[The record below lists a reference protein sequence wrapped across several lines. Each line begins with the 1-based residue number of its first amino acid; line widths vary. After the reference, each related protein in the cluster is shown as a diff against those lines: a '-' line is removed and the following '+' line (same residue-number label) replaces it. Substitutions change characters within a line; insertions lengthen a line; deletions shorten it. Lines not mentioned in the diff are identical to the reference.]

1 MTSGGYEVVIFRDL
15 RHLNP
20 FIAMHRT
27 NFSLSPVLF
36 RLFSLFAGILA
47 SGLLTGQITQNFS
60 SISAGTDHYVD
71 PVSPL
76 TQHILSNTALPQT
89 QPNAATAGTVPGY
102 QVTYTPSR
110 DRSVTGGLAD
120 GELFGV
126 VDVTVPA
133 SADNNMGSLTID
145 FTANPPPSGN
155 NKVYTLEDPDGLAT
169 LRFNPVVVDASTMF
183 SMSYIIANT
192 SYENSDGADDRIAI
206 YLENLTAGTR
216 TVLFSASND
225 MIPRNEM
232 WATLTQDLSASAG
245 ATVQL
250 VVEFDTNAGTEEMA
264 VDNIVFSSGTLLAN
278 WPACADPSVPTV
290 AQSPASICPGV
301 PFRLLIDGD
310 LNNATEWAIYADA
323 AGTQEIGRTSSDQF
337 DIFAGAVPGTTY
349 YVRGEG
355 GCTNLT
361 TLTPLAITT
370 NNAAACMPDA
380 TPGTS
385 FEEPLGSS
393 EDYFDTGDVA
403 APHALVNNQGQPSVS
418 HRFAAQELGFSTR
431 FSPDRTGTS
440 GAAGL
445 TDGDA
450 FGVSNSASFD
460 FPDGNQGFVFED
472 TDGFVVLSFTPVD
485 LTGLT
490 GVTISFDYFVNAT
503 SYENSETG
511 IDFFQAAILQ
521 NGQAVELFLDAR
533 GQATSG
539 LTGLETGVWTTYTY
553 TITGNYTAPIQ
564 LALAASFDASTERVI
579 IDNVSFSA
587 GTIVCQDV
595 DAPVVVCPDPIII
608 DGDANC
614 SAVAN
619 FVATATDDCS
629 SNVTLT
635 YSLASGS
642 TFSVGETPV
651 TVTAMDESGKSS
663 MCTFNVTVNDVTP
676 PVLNC
681 PDITIPVEDFGG
693 CSFFFADGFYNAT
706 ATDNCGAVTLSL
718 PGGAASLQG
727 TTVTGANDGDVF
739 TWTATNAA
747 GLSNTCTQT
756 LNVIVTP
763 GCFPTGVTDQ
773 AASDFREVTATP
785 NPFTEGTTVSFHLP
799 FTAEVGVDILD
810 VRGRVLQTGKVTS
823 GGNQQYSWYWDATD
837 ASGGR
842 APAGMYF
849 VRLQARDQLFTK
861 RIILMH

>member
-1 MTSGGYEVVIFRDL
+1 MFITNPDFASLRCSIQNSLLPLLLVV
-15 RHLNP
+15 
-20 FIAMHRT
+20 
-27 NFSLSPVLF
+27 
-36 RLFSLFAGILA
+36 LA
-47 SGLLTGQITQNFS
+47 TGLLPAQIVQDFS
-60 SISAGTDHYVD
+60 TSTPGTAHYVD
-71 PVSPL
+71 LTSAF
-76 TQHILSNTALPQT
+76 TQHVLVNNSLPQT
-89 QPNAATAGTVPGY
+89 APSAATAGNVPGY
-102 QVTYTPSR
+102 QVTYTPTR
-110 DRSVTGGLAD
+110 NRGTGGGLTD

-133 SADNNMGSLTID
+133 AADNNMGSLTID
-145 FTANPPPSGN
+145 FVANPPPSGN

-192 SYENSDGADDRIAI
+192 SYENSDGADDRISI
-206 YLENLTAGTR
+206 YLENLTAETR
-216 TVLFSASND
+216 TVLFSASNE

-250 VVEFDTNAGTEEMA
+250 VVEFDTNSGTEEMA
-264 VDNIVFSSGTLLAN
+264 IDNIVFSSGTLVAN
-278 WPACADPSVPTV
+278 WPACADPSVPSV
-290 AQSPASICPGV
+290 AQSPASVCPGV

-337 DIFAGAVPGTTY
+337 DVFAGAVPGTTY

-355 GCTNLT
+355 GCANLT

-393 EDYFDTGDVA
+393 EDYFDTGDPNA
-403 APHALVNNQGQPSVS
+403 THSLQNNQGQPMVNYI
-418 HRFAAQELGFSTR
+418 AKGKELGLEFLFIPTR
-431 FSPDRTGTS
+431 IGS
-440 GAAGL
+440 GAGIGA

-450 FGVSNSASFD
+450 VGVTNDADFN
-460 FPDGNQGFVFED
+460 FPDGAQGMVFED
-472 TDGFVVLSFTPVD
+472 TDGTLAAYLSPVD
-485 LTGLT
+485 ISGLS
-490 GVTISFDYFVNAT
+490 GVTVTFDYYINST
-503 SYENSETG
+503 SYETSATG
-511 IDFFQAAILQ
+511 TDRVFVGLSQDQTDREVIVDSRADG
-521 NGQAVELFLDAR
+521 NGGLPGLVL
-533 GQATSG
+533 GQWTSFS
-539 LTGLETGVWTTYTY
+539 Y
-553 TITGNYTAPIQ
+553 TITGSFNDPIQ
-564 LALAASFDASTERVI
+564 LVLAADFDAGTERI
-579 IDNVSFSA
+579 IFDNVSFSA

-595 DAPVVVCPDPIII
+595 DAPVVVCPDPIML
-608 DGDANC
+608 DGNENC
-614 SAVAN
+614 VAVAD
-619 FVATATDDCS
+619 FMATATDDCS

-651 TVTAMDESGKSS
+651 TVTATDESGKSS
-663 MCTFNVTVNDVTP
+663 MCTFNVTVKDVTP

-681 PDITIPVEDFGG
+681 PDITIPVETVGG

-747 GLSNTCTQT
+747 GLSSTCEQK

-763 GCFPTGVTDQ
+763 GCFPTGVTGQD
-773 AASDFREVTATP
+773 ASDFGSVRATP
-785 NPFTEGTTVSFHLP
+785 NPFMEGTTVSFTLP
-799 FTAEVGVDILD
+799 FNTEVGVDVLD
-810 VRGRVLQTGKVTS
+810 ITGRILQTGTATTT
-823 GGNQQYSWYWDATD
+823 GNNEYRWYWDATD
-837 ASGGR
+837 RTGGR

-849 VRLQARDQLFTK
+849 VRLRAQGQLYTQ
-861 RIILMH
+861 RVVLMH